1 MHNQVH
7 PVFQSFISFH
17 ANQPVGKDVVDGAVD
32 VEVLVELH
40 VLPQLEALR
49 EGLLADGAHGA
60 DLTSVGA
67 HVVQEILP
75 LAEHV
80 T

>member
-1 MHNQVH
+1 M
-7 PVFQSFISFH
+7 
-17 ANQPVGKDVVDGAVD
+17 DGSVN

-40 VLPQLEALR
+40 VFLQLEALG

-60 DLTSVGA
+60 DLARVGA
-67 HVVQEILP
+67 HVVQQVLP

>member
-1 MHNQVH
+1 M
-7 PVFQSFISFH
+7 
-17 ANQPVGKDVVDGAVD
+17 DGAVD

-60 DLTSVGA
+60 DLARVGA
-67 HVVQEILP
+67 NVVQQVLP